1 MKRMINKFLSLALS
15 ALLLAALPLGTALAE
30 DAAQA
35 IDLDGIDGQLVID
48 SAGAYRLSGTLEGSV
63 FVDPGAGDVTLIL
76 DGATIESADTAC
88 ITAVSGDSL
97 TIVLA
102 EGTENTVSDGGSDD
116 TYDAAIYSAV
126 ALTFDGDGTLTVNG
140 NNQEGIS
147 TDGADMTFNGGVYT
161 VTSRDDGINAGG
173 DGGVITFNGGT
184 FTINASGD
192 GIDSNASAVFN
203 GGSIYVIGSAAG
215 GDAGIDTDE
224 GYAIYGGSVI
234 AIGTDMIEAPSA
246 DTTQATLALTLDEAV
261 AEGSAIAL
269 VDANGDTVAEFTALQ
284 SFRTLIVSSAALE
297 GGSYRLLVDG
307 EAVAID
313 GSDSVELNGTVT
325 SVGSAGSGMPGPGG
339 MNPGGMEFPEGM
351 EPPEGMEH
359 PEGMEPPEG
368 MEHPEGMEPP
378 EGMEFPG
385 GQPGERPAMP
395 DGQPGEPP
403 ADEAPEAAVDAD

>member
-76 DGATIESADTAC
+76 DGATIESADTAG
-88 ITAVSGDSL
+88 ITAVSSDSL

-173 DGGVITFNGGT
+173 DGGIITFNGGA

-261 AEGSAIAL
+261 AEGSAVAL
-269 VDANGDTVAEFTALQ
+269 VDANGDTVAEFAALQ
-284 SFRTLIVSSAALE
+284 SFRTLIVSSTALTE
-297 GGSYRLLVDG
+297 GSYRLLVDG

-325 SVGSAGSGMPGPGG
+325 SVGSAGPGD

-368 MEHPEGMEPP
+368 MEHPDGMEPP

-395 DGQPGEPP
+395 DGQPSEPP
-403 ADEAPEAAVDAD
+403 ADEVPEAAVDAD

>member
-1 MKRMINKFLSLALS
+1 MKRMISRFISLALS
-15 ALLLAALPLGTALAE
+15 ALLLATLPLGTALAE

-76 DGATIESADTAC
+76 DGAAIGSADTAG

-102 EGTENTVSDGGSDD
+102 EDTENSVSDGGSDD

-126 ALTFDGDGTLTVNG
+126 ALTFDGTGTLTVNG

-161 VTSRDDGINAGG
+161 VTSQDDGINAGG
-173 DGGVITFNGGT
+173 DGGIITFNGGA

-203 GGSIYVIGSAAG
+203 GATVYVVGSAAG
-215 GDAGIDTDE
+215 GDAGIDTDG

-246 DTTQATLALTLDEAV
+246 DTTQTTLALTLDETV
-261 AEGSAIAL
+261 AEGSVVAL
-269 VDANGDTVAEFTALQ
+269 VDTNGSTVAEFTALQ

-297 GGSYRLLVDG
+297 EGSCRLLVNG
-307 EAVAID
+307 EVVAVD
-313 GSDSVELNGTVT
+313 GSDSVELTGTVT
-325 SVGSAGSGMPGPGG
+325 SIGGAGSDMPGPGG
-339 MNPGGMEFPEGM
+339 MSPGDMEF
-351 EPPEGMEH
+351 PEGMEH

-368 MEHPEGMEPP
+368 MA
-378 EGMEFPG
+378 FPD

-395 DGQPGEPP
+395 DGQQGEPP
-403 ADEAPEAAVDAD
+403 AAEAPEAASDAD